1 MMDEW
6 FVRRDG
12 AVLPQLDLPR
22 RWALRLGG
30 AREIA
35 MQTLGLLSI
44 PNGLMI
50 GLTFYR
56 GSAAAQSAFG
66 SALVFVAAYVGL
78 GLATMAV
85 YYVAVYRAFRQF
97 VHAQGERE
105 EVSPL
110 MEEVQRVH
118 DRLDEL
124 EKETSDEG

>member
-1 MMDEW
+1 MGTEDSW
-6 FVRRDG
+6 LVRRGD

-50 GLTFYR
+50 GLTYYR
-56 GSAAAQSAFG
+56 GSAVAQSVFG
-66 SALVFVAAYVGL
+66 SAWVFVAAYIGL
-78 GLATMAV
+78 GIVTMAI

-97 VHAQGERE
+97 VHAQGEQE
-105 EVSPL
+105 DVSPL
-110 MEEVQRVH
+110 MEEVQRLH
-118 DRLDEL
+118 DRLNEL
-124 EKETSDEG
+124 EGKV